1 MPSCRQ
7 RGTVISVIAILGVFT
22 ASCGESK
29 VSQCNKLI
37 DVANKAVADVQA
49 ITTSANPQDVTAMT
63 RIAETAD
70 QARGSMEALE
80 LADDQLETFRQQF
93 VTMYSETSQATRD
106 LVTAVNANNSQNAE
120 TAYNALQTAT
130 DKETPLVNEVNT
142 YCGGT
147 PQTTP

>member
-1 MPSCRQ
+1 MPCLRQ
-7 RGTVISVIAILGVFT
+7 RGIVISVFAILSALI

-37 DVANKAVADVQA
+37 DVANKAVSDVQA
-49 ITTSANPQDVTAMT
+49 ITASANPQDVTAMT

-93 VTMYSETSQATRD
+93 VTMYTETSQATRD
-106 LVTAVNANNSQNAE
+106 LVTAVNAKNSQNAE

-130 DKETPLVNEVNT
+130 DKETPLVTEVNT

>member
-7 RGTVISVIAILGVFT
+7 RGIVISAIAILSVFT

-80 LADDQLETFRQQF
+80 LADDQLATFRQQF